1 MTIDVKTAIS
11 YLREMTGLID
21 GSDECTTIETAD
33 TLLAEKEER
42 RQQELEEATKK
53 YKAQAKL
60 LEQARKS
67 STRPASLP
75 TAEAHAAAMNELED
89 ARINLQ
95 KAASDLDDKQMA
107 TQASLA
113 LWRKK
118 LASLNELDQVSQH
131 LEDVDSSV
139 LRLQFFRGL
148 GFEPLLDEDLNL
160 SKVLVR
166 SHFDEDIYP
175 VEIARDDVSY
185 ANELWS
191 LAGSRGENA

>member
-1 MTIDVKTAIS
+1 MSTIDLKTAVA

-21 GSDECTTIETAD
+21 GSDECNTIETAD
-33 TLLAEKEER
+33 TLLAEKEEKR
-42 RQQELEEATKK
+42 RQELEEATAK
-53 YKAQAKL
+53 YKGKL
-60 LEQARKS
+60 SLILYHSA
-67 STRPASLP
+67 TRPASLP

-139 LRLQFFRGL
+139 LRLQLFRGL
-148 GFEPLLDEDLNL
+148 GFEPLLDDDHRVL
-160 SKVLVR
+160 KMLVR

-175 VEIARDDVSY
+175 VEIERDDISY

-191 LAGSRGENA
+191 LAGTRGATA

>member
-1 MTIDVKTAIS
+1 A

-21 GSDECTTIETAD
+21 GSDECNTIETAD
-33 TLLAEKEER
+33 TLLAEKEEKR
-42 RQQELEEATKK
+42 RQELEEATAK
-53 YKAQAKL
+53 YRAQAKL

-67 STRPASLP
+67 ATRPASLP

-139 LRLQFFRGL
+139 LRLQLFRGL
-148 GFEPLLDEDLNL
+148 GFEPLLDDDHRVL
-160 SKVLVR
+160 KMLVR

-175 VEIARDDVSY
+175 VEIERDDISY

-191 LAGSRGENA
+191 LAGTRGAIA